1 MRPRVSKSVL
11 LCIKKYQ
18 NSIKDTSSSDVSK
31 RIKAFDAFSL
41 LLLVQT
47 EWMGTMRVDERVRA
61 GGRGREDSTD
71 YFFNPPSSIWS
82 GWEVQV
88 GGAMR
93 VDGADAGR

>member
-1 MRPRVSKSVL
+1 MYQNVSKAVSK
-11 LCIKKYQ
+11 IQAPRMYQ
-18 NSIKDTSSSDVSK
+18 NVSK
-31 RIKAFDAFSL
+31 LLMRFLI

-47 EWMGTMRVDERVRA
+47 EWVGTMRVDERVRA

-71 YFFNPPSSIWS
+71 YFFNPPQAYGVDGKCKW
-82 GWEVQV
+82 